1 MASTESKLLLVLC
14 VLSRITKGEG
24 LKEEKSF
31 MSGSNSKML
40 KTVLEVVS
48 ETCVNVHACVYLV
61 LLIIFCKSLSF
72 MLEKVICL

>member
-1 MASTESKLLLVLC
+1 MLVLC

-24 LKEEKSF
+24 PKEEKSF

-48 ETCVNVHACVYLV
+48 ETCVNVHTCVYLV
-61 LLIIFCKSLSF
+61 LLIIFCKSLSY

>member
-24 LKEEKSF
+24 LKESF

-61 LLIIFCKSLSF
+61 LLIIFCKSLSY